1 MEMLSEERIST
12 IGTMDSIVF
21 ETSMKNG
28 KRHKRNKATRN
39 KISLR
44 LSLLLK
50 ILIRSTGIINNINII
65 EILPIRPYIK

>member
-1 MEMLSEERIST
+1 MEILNEETIST
-12 IGTMDSIVF
+12 IGIIDPIVF
-21 ETSMKNG
+21 ETSKKSG

-50 ILIRSTGIINNINII
+50 ILIKSTGIVSNIKIR
-65 EILPIRPYIK
+65 EILTIRP